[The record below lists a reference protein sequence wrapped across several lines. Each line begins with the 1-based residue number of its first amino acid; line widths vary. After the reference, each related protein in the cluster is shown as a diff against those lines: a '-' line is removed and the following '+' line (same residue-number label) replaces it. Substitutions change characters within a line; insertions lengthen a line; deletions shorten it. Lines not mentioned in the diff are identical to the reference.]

1 MNGSLVLGLLS
12 GKDGERVLLEVDEL
26 KGRHLDCSSEE
37 LLEKLIRRAAWRC
50 ALAAATASAT
60 GGPGGGLSA
69 AADFSYQ
76 TRAFHRLALGI
87 AALERRSLTPLES
100 AAAAA
105 ASLAL
110 AVGAEW
116 LRGGAVRAARR
127 LFAERSPIVSA
138 LVAAAAGAAVGYG
151 AAATAGALVRET
163 LSRRSRSGRFFGK
176 KRGAFG

>member
-1 MNGSLVLGLLS
+1 MDGSLVLGLLS
-12 GKDGERVLLEVDEL
+12 GKDGERVLLEVEEL
-26 KGRHLDCSSEE
+26 KGRHVDCSNEE

-60 GGPGGGLSA
+60 GGPGAGLSA

-87 AALERRSLTPLES
+87 AALERRSLTPQER

-110 AVGAEW
+110 TRAKDAKSN
-116 LRGGAVRAARR
+116 LRRCAQ
-127 LFAERSPIVSA
+127 
-138 LVAAAAGAAVGYG
+138 
-151 AAATAGALVRET
+151 
-163 LSRRSRSGRFFGK
+163 RSGSGVAGRARDRPPVSSEIISAEVGSGSPPETA
-176 KRGAFG
+176 RALLPDAGISPPD